1 MQHHGKECSQ
11 LVFLACDIVGKVLK
25 LSSEAASLVGSAN
38 AGGCSSSMELRMLL
52 QDPTKP
58 DDMYPLFLPVL
69 FAGRNCEN
77 IGGLFQIEGL
87 MMVCC

>member
-1 MQHHGKECSQ
+1 
-11 LVFLACDIVGKVLK
+11 LARDIAGKVLK

-38 AGGCSSSMELRMLL
+38 AGGRSSSMELQMLL

-58 DDMYPLFLPVL
+58 DDMYPLFPPVL
-69 FAGRNCEN
+69 FAGRNREN
-77 IGGLFQIEGL
+77 VGGLFRTEGL